1 MEHND
6 PVFVTQEFD
15 GKQINNIYHIPISPE
30 VYFKLELIRRHLN
43 LNTINDVLKYFL
55 ERHKSS
61 ESQRSNDILINSLE
75 KLSPTTRKKLEEFID
90 KYGVDALLKLF
101 EDK

>member
-1 MEHND
+1 MEDNY

-30 VYFKLELIRRHLN
+30 IYFKLELIRRKLN
-43 LNTINDVLKYFL
+43 FKTINDVFGYLL
-55 ERHKSS
+55 EKHKSS
-61 ESQRSNDILINSLE
+61 ESQRSNDTLITSLK

-90 KYGVDALLKLF
+90 KYGVDALIKLF